1 MSYLLELVLPQ
12 LLLLT
17 IDEMERKAF
26 LKLNLHKSMIED
38 RDNIKF
44 ITVCFE
50 NTTDN
55 LIVDFEGSKKLLL
68 ETNWVYYWYHLL
80 PVFA

>member
-1 MSYLLELVLPQ
+1 
-12 LLLLT
+12 
-17 IDEMERKAF
+17 
-26 LKLNLHKSMIED
+26 MIED